1 MQKDYH
7 IKDPTLKNNRIFLI
21 TIFINTDKL
30 KNYKGKS
37 FEEEINNEMIE
48 LCYTANLEVINKNEP
63 FVIILKNINP
73 KTFIGSGNIA
83 KIKESSKKYKYEFIG
98 LNLDISPSQQKNLS
112 SIFNC
117 KVITKSEII
126 YEIFYRRASSS
137 VSKIQIELAN
147 LKYIKSRLAGSYED
161 YDRIRGGIGIKGGAG
176 ETKLEIDRRNI
187 NRRISYLKSS
197 LKKLEKHFELILNSH
212 KDIYTVSIVGYTN
225 AGKSTLLNALTNANQ
240 IEEDLL
246 FSTLDTKSKR
256 LFLNKDLSII
266 IVDTIGF
273 IRDLPHHLV
282 ESFKTTLMEI
292 KYSKLILHVVD
303 ISSEFYEDHI
313 DTVNK
318 TLEEIDCDKIPK
330 ILVFNKIDK
339 IDNFKIENYKK
350 LWRDSFF
357 ISAKNKENIDEL
369 KGFLEK
375 FFLSHKSLKN

>member
-1 MQKDYH
+1 VQKDYH

-246 FSTLDTKSKR
+246 FSTLETKSKR

>member
-1 MQKDYH
+1 VQKDYH

-246 FSTLDTKSKR
+246 FSTLETKSKR

-303 ISSEFYEDHI
+303 ISSEFYEDHK

>member
-246 FSTLDTKSKR
+246 FSTLETKSKR

>member
-1 MQKDYH
+1 VQKDYH